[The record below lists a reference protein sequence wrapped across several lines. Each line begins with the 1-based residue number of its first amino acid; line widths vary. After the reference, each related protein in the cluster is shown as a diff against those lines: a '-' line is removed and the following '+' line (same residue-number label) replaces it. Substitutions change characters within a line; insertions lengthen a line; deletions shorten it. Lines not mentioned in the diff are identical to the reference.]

1 MSRDFRKLHVFQLA
15 DELLLRVYQAASTFP
30 QVERYTLQ
38 AQLRRAALSA
48 SANIVEGSARRTTRE
63 YLNFINIAAG
73 SATEARYLADVSR
86 RLGYLTEKD
95 AAELVSRYTELS
107 AKLQALR
114 HWLLSHE
121 PLRPKTTMP

>member
-15 DELLLRVYQAASTFP
+15 DELLMRVYHAASTFP
-30 QVERYTLQ
+30 AAERYTLQ

-48 SANIVEGSARRTTRE
+48 STNIVEGSARRTTRE

-86 RLGYLTEKD
+86 RLGYLPDKD
-95 AAELVSRYTELS
+95 AADLVSRYTELS
-107 AKLQALR
+107 AKLQAL
-114 HWLLSHE
+114 LAALSPE
-121 PLRPKTTMP
+121 P

>member
-15 DELLLRVYQAASTFP
+15 DELLLRVYQAASFP
-30 QVERYTLQ
+30 AAERYTLQ

-86 RLGYLTEKD
+86 RLGYLSDKD
-95 AAELVSRYTELS
+95 AAELVSRYAELS
-107 AKLQALR
+107 AKLQAL
-114 HWLLSHE
+114 LAALSGE
-121 PLRPKTTMP
+121 P